1 MSNTQDNENI
11 TVVINTELVINTVT
25 KERKVANVCYVD
37 GEIFDRKIYNTII
50 EAENDKLNYSEEI
63 TKIIYNEFNAS
74 K

>member
-25 KERKVANVCYVD
+25 KERKVANICYVD